1 MALANRALDLAL
13 TDVPGKTTSAGIL
26 TEVADQHPRMAIDFV
41 LAHLAQVNQL
51 VDISGRSRF
60 MQRLAAGSS
69 DAGLIPVLEGYAK
82 ANLAASD
89 RKPIDQAINRLQF
102 ESGKLPRERSEV
114 VAWLHAHPV

>member
-1 MALANRALDLAL
+1 
-13 TDVPGKTTSAGIL
+13 
-26 TEVADQHPRMAIDFV
+26 
-41 LAHLAQVNQL
+41 
-51 VDISGRSRF
+51 

-69 DAGLIPVLEGYAK
+69 DASLIPVLEGYAK